1 MRAGQPVVVTD
12 DEDRENEG
20 DLILAGELAT
30 AENIGFI
37 VRYASG
43 LICVGLPGDRCGA
56 LRLPPMVVNNED
68 PKCTAFTVSIDY
80 KVGTTTGISAA
91 DRAATFRALA
101 NADASPDDFSRPG
114 HVFPLRAVPGGVLER
129 EGHTEASVDLCRL
142 AGLKEVGVLCEIVN
156 DDGSSAPP
164 ARPPAPPATP
174 AADARAR
181 STLSQWR
188 ACAAPA
194 LLQGARARAHVDR
207 RHPGV
212 HPGNAGN
219 KRCVKIFSRAAG
231 SRAAAAC
238 RQTKSTNGNQNA
250 RRPRLLASPPPPTRR
265 RSRRRTRATRTIR
278 ATRAR
283 PTRRAAGA
291 RATASAPSV
300 CLAVASTKVIG
311 PWPLEPSPSPGPGV
325 AVVGQPRWGTCAPT
339 HWRGKT
345 CERPAANPCS
355 NHTSCVRCATNLN
368 CGWCAGGGS
377 ELPSCRLGGAGGP
390 SSGQC
395 AFWQKG
401 FCTDEDTKCVATL
414 GCEACASRRGCGFN
428 RRSGMCEAVAK
439 AVGSDRLVQ
448 SYRACSSG
456 SFEAQATRHAKAG
469 WLHDGGPTVADPYA
483 LQPTTSVEGQR
494 RARRDGGRLHAVGAR
509 RHARAA
515 DGRAARRAAGADA
528 LPPLDADGGHA
539 GGVAEPLPAGA
550 GDVPPRARAAGLKPD
565 ELAPASWAAAI
576 SAEDVALLG
585 ELKKAREAALYPHQ
599 KAEAHGPIG
608 WLRNLE

>member
-1 MRAGQPVVVTD
+1 M
-12 DEDRENEG
+12 
-20 DLILAGELAT
+20 AT
-30 AENIGFI
+30 KMLKA
-37 VRYASG
+37 
-43 LICVGLPGDRCGA
+43 A
-56 LRLPPMVVNNED
+56 LLLFAVA
-68 PKCTAFTVSIDY
+68 T
-80 KVGTTTGISAA
+80 
-91 DRAATFRALA
+91 RAAPLA
-101 NADASPDDFSRPG
+101 
-114 HVFPLRAVPGGVLER
+114 
-129 EGHTEASVDLCRL
+129 
-142 AGLKEVGVLCEIVN
+142 
-156 DDGSSAPP
+156 P
-164 ARPPAPPATP
+164 AYPCYAHNTC
-174 AADARAR
+174 D
-181 STLSQWR
+181 
-188 ACAAPA
+188 ACAADPA
-194 LLQGARARAHVDR
+194 CGWC
-207 RHPGV
+207 
-212 HPGNAGN
+212 AGDS
-219 KRCVKIFSRAAG
+219 VG
-231 SRAAAAC
+231 
-238 RQTKSTNGNQNA
+238 TG
-250 RRPRLLASPPPPTRR
+250 
-265 RSRRRTRATRTIR
+265 
-278 ATRAR
+278 
-283 PTRRAAGA
+283 
-291 RATASAPSV
+291 V

-439 AVGSDRLVQ
+439 AAGSDRLVQ

-494 RARRDGGRLHAVGAR
+494 RARGEMVVDYTPSVRDGTH
-509 RHARAA
+509 
-515 DGRAARRAAGADA
+515 A
-528 LPPLDADGGHA
+528 LPMDAPPVERPGPTLYHPSTQTGA
-539 GGVAEPLPAGA
+539 TPVASPSPCPQEPETYLLAPEPKEPA
-550 GDVPPRARAAGLKPD
+550 PPD

-576 SAEDVALLG
+576 SAEDIAALG
-585 ELKKAREAALYPHQ
+585 DLKKAREAALYPHN
-599 KAEAHGPIG
+599 KGEAHGPVSFG
-608 WLRNLE
+608 